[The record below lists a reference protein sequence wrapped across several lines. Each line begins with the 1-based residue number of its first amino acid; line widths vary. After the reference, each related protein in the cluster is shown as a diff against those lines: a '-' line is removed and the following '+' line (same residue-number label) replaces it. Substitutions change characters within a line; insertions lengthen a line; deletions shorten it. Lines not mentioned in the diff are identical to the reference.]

1 MPPRTAATFVLL
13 AVATALSCQ
22 RVKHRTR
29 GGLVMAGQT
38 DDQSLLEEA
47 PRERAGVA
55 AAAAS
60 ANVMQ
65 WEASATATEPCGPG
79 MPAFLAEAASTDLV
93 LRMDESVVG
102 CQGESPAAPCGAR
115 AC

>member
-1 MPPRTAATFVLL
+1 MAGRTDGESLVEDVASAQTDRESAGLAAT
-13 AVATALSCQ
+13 S
-22 RVKHRTR
+22 
-29 GGLVMAGQT
+29 
-38 DDQSLLEEA
+38 
-47 PRERAGVA
+47 
-55 AAAAS
+55 AS
-60 ANVMQ
+60 ANVLR
-65 WEASATATEPCGPG
+65 WEADATATEPCGPG